1 MTHPAHPPTL
11 HPGRDDRLAITVM
24 IVDDHPGFRGAL
36 ERLVRSASDLVLVGS
51 ANGGVEAVALAA
63 RLSPQVVVMDLGMAR
78 VNGVEATRRVRAQ
91 PRPPVVVALS
101 GSREL
106 TKDAVAAG
114 AAITLL
120 KDVDPD
126 ELLAVIRSAAES
138 PTRV

>member
-1 MTHPAHPPTL
+1 
-11 HPGRDDRLAITVM
+11 
-24 IVDDHPGFRGAL
+24 
-36 ERLVRSASDLVLVGS
+36 VLVGS
-51 ANGGVEAVALAA
+51 ADGGVEAVALAA
-63 RLSPQVVVMDLGMAR
+63 RLSPEVVVMDLGMAR

-126 ELLAVIRSAAES
+126 ELLAVIRSAGGA
-138 PTRV
+138 PAPA